1 IRRRRP
7 RRHQPRSPTSTSPFR
22 RSEIR
27 GDDVGPTPGISA
39 RVARFALT
47 ALHGIKLRS
56 MRHTLKL
63 HGVVVGWSDLE
74 RIEPD
79 LGRAR
84 GLFRPGVGYG
94 LVQPVFRLF
103 AEAVPRSDS
112 EERDEAKLARYYRSR
127 DALQLQL
134 VDAEGKLIPTSA
146 IHIADYTSD
155 EGSGD

>member
-1 IRRRRP
+1 MRATRP
-7 RRHQPRSPTSTSPFR
+7 
-22 RSEIR
+22 
-27 GDDVGPTPGISA
+27 A
-39 RVARFALT
+39 RIAINLGA
-47 ALHGIKLRS
+47 

-84 GLFRPGVGYG
+84 GRFRPGIGYE

-103 AEAVPRSDS
+103 AEAVPRA
-112 EERDEAKLARYYRSR
+112 ENATRDEAKLARDYKSR
-127 DALQLQL
+127 DSLALEL
-134 VDAEGKLIPTSA
+134 VDGAGQLIPTSA

-155 EGSGD
+155 GNGDCELDVLIADSEYWQRRIPSS